1 MPVAKSY
8 ANMPIL
14 CEPYIVSG
22 RQYVKVDTGKG
33 EKQVRWYS
41 DAEYRRMY
49 PSAPAAGSKSKAAM
63 NQKEALGFAKGYITI
78 FKGDTYSQLDWFR
91 ASVARYCRWWGWY
104 IVSTEEVPDDIP
116 EGITP
121 IILNWDSVGD
131 EDGNLKSDEAIKEVV
146 ESLIYD
152 ESPSQ
157 FVGAIGERIEAAVK
171 ITKVIEVNG
180 NYGSSNMHI
189 FEDKDGNVYV
199 WTTASK
205 RWLEGSEKV
214 IRGTVKDHRTYKGVH
229 QTILNR
235 CMERK

>member
-33 EKQVRWYS
+33 EKQVRYYS
-41 DAEYRRMY
+41 ESEYRKMY
-49 PSAPAAGSKSKAAM
+49 PEEAKRQPQKTMVS
-63 NQKEALGFAKGYITI
+63 QKEALGFAKGYITI

-104 IVSTEEVPDDIP
+104 IVSTEEIPDDIP

-121 IILNWDSVGD
+121 ITLNWDSVGN
-131 EDGNLKSDEAIKEVV
+131 ESGNLKSDEAIKEVV

-157 FVGAIGERIEAAVK
+157 FVGAIGERIEIAVK

-205 RWLEGSEKV
+205 RWAEGSEKV
-214 IRGTVKDHRTYKGVH
+214 IRGTVKDHRIYKNTH